1 MATALF
7 HPGQVAVTA
16 ALHHAI
22 AAQGMEP
29 AALVPYLDRHVTGDW
44 GEIDKHDHRVNWE
57 ALQTGAR
64 ILSAYDMPSVGRIW
78 IITDAA
84 YTEDVQTRQVTT
96 VLFPSDY

>member
-1 MATALF
+1 MPTAIF
-7 HPGQVAVTA
+7 NPGQVIVTA
-16 ALHHAI
+16 TLHSEI
-22 AAQGMEP
+22 LAQGYEP

-84 YTEDVQTRQVTT
+84 YTEDVRTRQVTT
-96 VLFPSDY
+96 VMFPSDY